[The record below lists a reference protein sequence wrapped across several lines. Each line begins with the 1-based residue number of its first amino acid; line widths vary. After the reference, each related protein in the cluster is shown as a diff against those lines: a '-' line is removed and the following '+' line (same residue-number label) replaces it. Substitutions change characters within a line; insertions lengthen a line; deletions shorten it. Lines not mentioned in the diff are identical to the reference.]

1 MLPLL
6 PATKD
11 AEGEGKKL
19 ESDRSEDDDLAEEL
33 TFWQQIKKEWRAFKR
48 ELVQEVKDYGP
59 PYVDNASLLPDD
71 LKEECALLRPKLLK
85 IHNLLNMRAN
95 PNTPDEDDL
104 YYTPLHWC
112 ARRNHL
118 QAAQMLIE
126 AHANVNAVTEF
137 GHTPLHLAAMF
148 KPPDAKSKKLSRF
161 PLIQLLVENGADV
174 NVRDKGGF
182 SALDFAAR
190 NQDLRMVK
198 YLLDRNARC
207 TLDPQYLV
215 TGRDHILSFC
225 IDPEVYRLIKATL
238 DKEQALIEAE
248 ERRKAE
254 ERQRLVD
261 EEKAR
266 LVSFFQ
272 QAEGI

>member
-1 MLPLL
+1 MESSRRDIRGDEERLSR
-6 PATKD
+6 D
-11 AEGEGKKL
+11 SEG
-19 ESDRSEDDDLAEEL
+19 SEDDLFEEL
-33 TFWQQIKKEWRAFKR
+33 PFWQQVKREWRAFKR

-59 PYVDNASLLPDD
+59 PYVDNRSLLPDD
-71 LKEECALLRPKLLK
+71 LKEECARLRPKLLK

-118 QAAQMLIE
+118 KAAQMLIE
-126 AHANVNAVTEF
+126 AHANVNALTEF

-148 KPPDAKSKKLSRF
+148 KPVDLKRSKLSRF
-161 PLIQLLVENGADV
+161 PMIQLLVQNGADV
-174 NVRDKGGF
+174 NIRDKGGF
-182 SALDFAAR
+182 SALDFAAS
-190 NQDLRMVK
+190 NQDLRLVK
-198 YLLDRNARC
+198 YLLDCKARC

-238 DKEQALIEAE
+238 DKEQALLIEE
-248 ERRKAE
+248 ERRRE
-254 ERQRLVD
+254 LERQRLID

-266 LVSFFQ
+266 QVSTSFSYQ
-272 QAEGI
+272 EDSY